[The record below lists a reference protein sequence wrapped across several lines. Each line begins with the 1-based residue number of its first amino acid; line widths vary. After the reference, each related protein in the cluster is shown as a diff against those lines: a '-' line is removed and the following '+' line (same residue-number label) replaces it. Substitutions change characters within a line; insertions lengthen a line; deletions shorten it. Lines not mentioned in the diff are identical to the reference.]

1 MQSLIDGATALNI
14 RLSSVQLEQFQTYYD
29 DLIAWNRQIN
39 LTAIT
44 DYQDAQLKHFVD
56 SLSVVLAL
64 PQPITYALRFLDV
77 GTGGGFPG
85 IPLKI
90 AFPQIKLTLLEAT
103 GKKCDF
109 LRHLVRHLNLAD
121 VDVLCARSEDAA
133 RMIEYREQFD
143 VVLTR
148 GLAKMAVL
156 SELTL
161 PFCKIG
167 GVLIAQKKVSLDDEL
182 QSAANAISALGGQ
195 SDRIIPV
202 TITGLN
208 EPRCL
213 VVVSKSRNTP
223 AQYPRRNGV
232 PAKKPLLSC

>member
-1 MQSLIDGATALNI
+1 MQSLIDGTTALSV
-14 RLSSVQLEQFQTYYD
+14 RLSSAQLEQFQTYYD
-29 DLIAWNRQIN
+29 DLIEWNRQIN
-39 LTAIT
+39 LTSIT
-44 DYQDAQLKHFVD
+44 DYQEAQLKHFVD

-64 PQPITYALRFLDV
+64 PQPIPDAWRFIDV

-109 LRHLVRHLNLAD
+109 LRHLVRHLNLVD

-133 RMIEYREQFD
+133 QMTEYREQFD

-161 PFCKIG
+161 PFCKMG
-167 GVLIAQKKVSLDDEL
+167 GMLIAQKKVSLDDEL
-182 QSAANAISALGGQ
+182 QSAANAISVLGGQ
-195 SDRIIPV
+195 VTRMIPV
-202 TITGLN
+202 TIAGLN

-213 VVVSKSRNTP
+213 VVVSKSGNTL

-232 PAKKPLLSC
+232 PAKNPLLSC